1 MNNRRRRV
9 TYRPNKVNSVI
20 SGVVGG
26 IFVLIGLTVVIPS
39 AGLFGVF
46 WTVCAL
52 VITIANLYQ
61 AFGAK
66 YIGTQIEIEDEPD
79 GGDAQSRLEQLRE
92 LYEKNLISREEYEE
106 KRREILKEL

>member
-39 AGLFGVF
+39 AGLF
-46 WTVCAL
+46 
-52 VITIANLYQ
+52 ANLYQ

-66 YIGTQIEIEDEPD
+66 YIGPQIEIEDEPD
-79 GGDAQSRLEQLRE
+79 GGDAQARLEQLRE